1 MKRSISLYIGDTRAD
16 LQDDTFVVF
25 NYALT
30 NLTNPAIQRNSWSQS
45 VTLPRTPANNKLFG
59 DAFRV
64 DRTAGTG
71 GSGAAFNASRKT
83 SFAIYSAAGEI
94 VVSGY
99 LKLDAVTPSGYEV
112 SLFGGLGSFYYAL
125 SYDEAGNKRT
135 LADLDYGMSLDFDIT
150 AQAVLD
156 AWARLGGDTSK
167 PAMWDV
173 INFAPCYD
181 GIPDKFGADKA
192 LAIPADVGLHSNFI
206 KDGKTYYPA
215 SSGHYLFSLAEAVDG
230 WAAHDLR
237 SYLQRPVLS
246 VWKMLQALARPEN
259 SGGWTLDLTD
269 INDTDKWPLRDCWLT
284 RPLLPSL
291 GTYKQETGVA
301 AITPRSSSYTNGTR
315 IAVWDISGATPGSRI
330 TATVSADLQFRVPN
344 TTETRLRSILM
355 HPVSVLFIVR
365 EIVSVFF
372 LQAVALAS
380 DGVTV
385 VGSSTVKAINASTV
399 AARDIATA
407 ANYYPVGGAEI
418 ISIGSG
424 EFSRVSS
431 GVYKHD
437 SAAPSFSL
445 AGTDIA
451 TIELRCTAFDVAI
464 GSSGQILA
472 VTGGEHSYAT
482 LFELDNDTVTPTG
495 GMGVPVSATATA
507 MGADSLRSGAHITQ
521 QMLLTTDGT
530 PADYLLAICKTFG
543 WYVLADDTTK
553 TARILRRDTFY
564 DTGLPTIDATTRL
577 DTSNGFALRP
587 LAFDAKWYE
596 FRHPVAEGAFAKEYK
611 ATEGVDY
618 GIQRVDTGYD
628 FDASSKEVLSGT
640 VLRSCAAV
648 RDHSPYWYWIEN
660 GGSYNPSLF
669 LIAGGKYTGW
679 AQDGSNADADTPQPD
694 PAGMHDYGREPG
706 YDLGYSRPEF
716 RAADGKPVNGQD
728 VLLVWAGTYDNLKH
742 FRVTDDVPAMDALT
756 GGPCWL
762 LGPNAGGVDVPLF
775 TRTLW
780 DGQPGQAMGRS
791 LDFGYPRQ
799 VDIPKY
805 DCNGPTLYEAGW
817 RSYLRDRLSAH
828 GKVLKARVLL
838 DGLQVGP
845 ELLRRFWWFGG
856 ALWVLN
862 AINNY
867 SLTTFDPA
875 ECEFI
880 QVRDMNAYTNGQ
892 Y

>member
-1 MKRSISLYIGDTRAD
+1 MKRSITLYIGGTRAD

-25 NYALT
+25 NYALA
-30 NLTNPAIQRNSWSQS
+30 NLTNPAVQRNSWSQS

-83 SFAIYSAAGEI
+83 PFAIYSAAGEI
-94 VVSGY
+94 IVSGY
-99 LKLDAVTPSGYEV
+99 LKLDAVTPTGYEV
-112 SLFGGLGSFYYAL
+112 SLFGGLGSFYYTL
-125 SYDEAGNKRT
+125 SYDDAGNKRT
-135 LADLDYGMSLDFDIT
+135 LADLDFGMSLDFDIT

-167 PAMWDV
+167 SAKWDI

-181 GIPDKFGADKA
+181 GIPDKFGAGKA
-192 LAIPADVGLHSNFI
+192 LATPGTIGLPSSFI
-206 KDGKTYYPA
+206 KDGKEYFPA
-215 SSGHYLFSLAEAVDG
+215 TSGHFLFTLAEAVDG

-246 VWKMLQALARPEN
+246 VWKMLQAIANPEN
-259 SGGWTLDLTD
+259 NGGWSLDLSD

-291 GTYKQETGVA
+291 GTYKQESGA
-301 AITPRSSSYTNGTR
+301 ASITPRSSSFTNGIK
-315 IAVWDISGATPGSRI
+315 IATWDITGAAAGSRI
-330 TATVSADLQFRVPN
+330 TATISADLLFRVPN
-344 TTETRLRSILM
+344 TSEATLRSTIL
-355 HPVSVLFIVR
+355 PGSSSIQQR
-365 EIVSVFF
+365 VSVFF

-385 VGSSTVKAINASTV
+385 VAASTVKAINSSSA
-399 AARDIATA
+399 AARDIASA

-418 ISIGSG
+418 ATVGG
-424 EFSRVSS
+424 GLFSRVSS
-431 GVYKHD
+431 GIYKHSGD
-437 SAAPSFSL
+437 ALSFSL
-445 AGTDIA
+445 TGTDIA
-451 TIELRCTAFDVAI
+451 TIELRCTAYEANI
-464 GSSGQILA
+464 GWNGQILG
-472 VTGGEHSYAT
+472 VIGGEHSYAT
-482 LFELDNDTVTPTG
+482 LYEWDNDFVSPTG
-495 GMGVPVSATATA
+495 GEGDPVSASATA
-507 MGADSLRSGAHITQ
+507 MGADSLRSGARITQ
-521 QMLLTTDGT
+521 KMLLTTDGT
-530 PADYLLAICKTFG
+530 PADYLLALCKTFG
-543 WYVLADDTTK
+543 WYVLADGSTK

-564 DTGLPTIDATTRL
+564 NTGLPTIDATPRI
-577 DTSNGFALRP
+577 DTSNGYALHP
-587 LAFDAKWYE
+587 LAFDAKWYD

-628 FDASSKEVLSGT
+628 FDASNKDVLSGT
-640 VLRSCAAV
+640 VLRGCAAV
-648 RDHSPYWYWIEN
+648 RDHSQYWFWIMN
-660 GGSYNPSLF
+660 DGAYNPSVF
-669 LIAGGKYTGW
+669 LLAGGKYTGW
-679 AQDGSNADADTPQPD
+679 ALDGSNGDADTPQPD
-694 PAGMHDYGREPG
+694 PAGIHDYGREPG
-706 YDLGYSRPEF
+706 YDIAYSRPEF
-716 RAADGKPVNGQD
+716 RASDGKPVDGQD
-728 VLLVWAGTYDNLKH
+728 VLLVWGGTFDNLKH
-742 FRVTDDVPAMDALT
+742 FRVTDDIPAMDALA

-762 LGPNAGGVDVPLF
+762 LGPNADGLEVPMF

-828 GKVLKARVLL
+828 GKVLRARVLL

-856 ALWVLN
+856 SLWVLN

-875 ECEFI
+875 ECEFV
-880 QVRDMNAYTNGQ
+880 QVRDMNAYTHGQ